1 MSSIK
6 PVPFIIGVMA
16 LIASAIF
23 WLMYMGNG
31 IAYGSLVGLKGRE
44 SDLQALASRGMVG
57 LAAAAIFQITA
68 WVAFRFSWSPVAGT
82 KLRGRVTAWAVA
94 IPVALAGT
102 VVLIAIFVSLN
113 RLLKLV

>member
-6 PVPFIIGVMA
+6 PVPLIIGVVA

-44 SDLQALASRGMVG
+44 SDLQALASRGMIG
-57 LAAAAIFQITA
+57 LAAAVIFQIAA
-68 WVAFRFSWSPVAGT
+68 WVALRFSWSPLAETGF
-82 KLRGRVTAWAVA
+82 RGRVTAWAVA
-94 IPVALAGT
+94 IPIALAGT
-102 VVLIAIFVSLN
+102 IVLVAIFVSLN